1 MATPAQPSF
10 STLARAVGGRYDP
23 TTPRGQELLK
33 QDMLNEAMRA
43 EAQRAAKSAM
53 EERKAL
59 QYIQQEAARPS
70 RQEAPGVRSIFKDGR
85 LVGYST
91 MPEAREAAE
100 PAPQQKPMGTALE
113 QGFISALK
121 RADASKAARDA
132 AEKAAEREASRTP
145 RSRMNRDTS
154 GVRVSGKV
162 PQGAELQDEVGPR
175 EVIAGDVFGIGYLPM
190 GENNP
195 FAAALASAF
204 SANKAAPSQVTDVQ
218 ETAVEETPAGKEE
231 LAGFREQMAK
241 FYAPKTPT
249 VSPSNPFSGRPF
261 SKGALNATY
270 YDPTRETPTDRGY
283 YKQPG
288 TISHDARQALQLF
301 APIQNGKI
309 GPSQHGNMSLF
320 STWPFIEN
328 QTFREGFSQLWPAY
342 NWQGDTSGD
351 LWNAGGQEAMARNVR
366 ALVDAGLIRVNPE
379 TGDYQLF
386 PQTPEERAV
395 ASLR

>member
-1 MATPAQPSF
+1 MADPVQPSF

-43 EAQRAAKSAM
+43 EAQRAAKAAM

-59 QYIQQEAARPS
+59 QYIQQESARPS

-132 AEKAAEREASRTP
+132 AEKAAEREASKTP

-162 PQGAELQDEVGPR
+162 PQGAELRDEVGPR
-175 EVIAGDVFGIGYLPM
+175 EVIAGDVFGTGYLPM
-190 GENNP
+190 GEKNP

-249 VSPSNPFSGRPF
+249 VSQSNPFSGRPF
-261 SKGALNATY
+261 SRGPLNY
-270 YDPTRETPTDRGY
+270 KTRD
-283 YKQPG
+283 
-288 TISHDARQALQLF
+288 ILNLF
-301 APIQNGKI
+301 APIQNGQI
-309 GPSQHGNMSLF
+309 GPSQHGRGSALT
-320 STWPFIEN
+320 TWPFIDNE
-328 QTFREGFSQLWPAY
+328 TFRTGFKELWPSY
-342 NWQGDTSGD
+342 NWQGDAQGS
-351 LWNAGGQEAMARNVR
+351 LWGMGGQEAMARNVR

>member
-59 QYIQQEAARPS
+59 QYIQQESARPS

-132 AEKAAEREASRTP
+132 AEKAKA
-145 RSRMNRDTS
+145 
-154 GVRVSGKV
+154 SGKPM
-162 PQGAELQDEVGPR
+162 PQE
-175 EVIAGDVFGIGYLPM
+175 
-190 GENNP
+190 
-195 FAAALASAF
+195 
-204 SANKAAPSQVTDVQ
+204 
-218 ETAVEETPAGKEE
+218 VEETITEKVVEKPAPMPAAPQTAAAAPLTKPASFTTALSQAMQKSQAGQKQTAAQEAAKRMQE
-231 LAGFREQMAK
+231 LQASVASMTEPAQIEKAAADFANAEAQSLLNTLSEDELVRYAQQALPEGMGPVRGQGVVGSLGATAKGVGLGLLDAIKNTTGDVSSFLFGGENKPSRELLDYMVRQAALNKAMEAI
-241 FYAPKTPT
+241 
-249 VSPSNPFSGRPF
+249 GRPAF
-261 SKGALNATY
+261 G
-270 YDPTRETPTDRGY
+270 TPAPQAPPMKIPIEFRG
-283 YKQPG
+283 G
-288 TISHDARQALQLF
+288 L
-301 APIQNGKI
+301 
-309 GPSQHGNMSLF
+309 
-320 STWPFIEN
+320 
-328 QTFREGFSQLWPAY
+328 
-342 NWQGDTSGD
+342 
-351 LWNAGGQEAMARNVR
+351 RNTPDQR
-366 ALVDAGLIRVNPE
+366 ALDLARLGIPL
-379 TGDYQLF
+379 
-386 PQTPEERAV
+386 
-395 ASLR
+395 

>member
-100 PAPQQKPMGTALE
+100 PAPQRKPMGTALE

-132 AEKAAEREASRTP
+132 AEKAAEREASKTP

-162 PQGAELQDEVGPR
+162 PQGAQLQDEVGPR
-175 EVIAGDVFGIGYLPM
+175 EVIAGDVFGTGYLPM

-249 VSPSNPFSGRPF
+249 VTQSNPFSGRPF
-261 SKGALNATY
+261 SRGPLNY
-270 YDPTRETPTDRGY
+270 KTRD
-283 YKQPG
+283 
-288 TISHDARQALQLF
+288 ILNLF
-301 APIQNGKI
+301 APIQNGQI
-309 GPSQHGNMSLF
+309 GPSQHGQGSALT
-320 STWPFIEN
+320 TWPFIDNE
-328 QTFREGFSQLWPAY
+328 TFRTGFKELWPAY
-342 NWQGDTSGD
+342 NWQGDAQGS
-351 LWNAGGQEAMARNVR
+351 LWGMSGQEAMARNVR

>member
-1 MATPAQPSF
+1 MADPVQPSF

-100 PAPQQKPMGTALE
+100 PAPQRKPMGTALE

-132 AEKAAEREASRTP
+132 AEKAAEREASKTP

-162 PQGAELQDEVGPR
+162 PQGAQLQDEVGPR
-175 EVIAGDVFGIGYLPM
+175 EVIAGDVFGTGYLPM

-249 VSPSNPFSGRPF
+249 VSQSNPFSGRPF
-261 SKGALNATY
+261 SRGPLNY
-270 YDPTRETPTDRGY
+270 KTRD
-283 YKQPG
+283 
-288 TISHDARQALQLF
+288 ILNLF
-301 APIQNGKI
+301 APIQNGQI
-309 GPSQHGNMSLF
+309 GPSQHGQGSALT
-320 STWPFIEN
+320 TWPFIDNE
-328 QTFREGFSQLWPAY
+328 TFRTGFKELWPAY
-342 NWQGDTSGD
+342 NWQGDAQGS
-351 LWNAGGQEAMARNVR
+351 LWGMSGQEAMARNVR